1 MTDYIPDPAEQA
13 ARICD
18 MQAAIFDDP
27 DAAAELLAATDT
39 QDVRMIKSEQAAIA
53 DANRRL
59 DELEGAALAGEL
71 EPDQIQ
77 QLRRLQARARL
88 AGLRRRYL

>member
-1 MTDYIPDPAEQA
+1 MTIFTPDPAEQA

-27 DAAAELLAATDT
+27 DATELLAASDSPTIQRVKDD
-39 QDVRMIKSEQAAIA
+39 QRARAEVNK
-53 DANRRL
+53 RL
-59 DELEGAALAGEL
+59 DELEGAAIAGEL
-71 EPDQIQ
+71 DDEQIQ

-88 AGLRRRYL
+88 AGLRRKYI